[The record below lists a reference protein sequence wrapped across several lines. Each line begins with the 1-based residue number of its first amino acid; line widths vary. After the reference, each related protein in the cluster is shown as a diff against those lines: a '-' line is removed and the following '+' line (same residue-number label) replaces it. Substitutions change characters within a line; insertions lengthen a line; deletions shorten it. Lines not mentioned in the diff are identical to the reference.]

1 MYRTPILR
9 AGDLEPM
16 NLLFDLDGT
25 LTDPFVGITASI
37 RFALAQMGRVAP
49 APDDLR
55 WCIGPPLME
64 SFKRLLDT
72 DDSKMAETALAHY
85 RVRFGTVGLFENV
98 VYDDIPETLAALKA
112 GGHTLYV
119 ATAKPRV
126 FAWRIIDHFGLRRC
140 FKSIFGSEMDGTR
153 SVKSDLI
160 AHILARHNLST
171 SETVMIGDRGEDM
184 AGARHNGVTAC
195 GVLWGYGSRAELK
208 DAGAHFCLA
217 EPAELQSTFR

>member
-1 MYRTPILR
+1 
-9 AGDLEPM
+9 M

-37 RFALAQMGRVAP
+37 RFVLAQLGRSAP
-49 APDDLR
+49 PPDDLR
-55 WCIGPPLME
+55 WCIGPPLKE

-72 DDSKMAETALAHY
+72 DDGRMAETALAHY
-85 RVRFGTVGLFENV
+85 RARFGTVGLFENV
-98 VYDDIPETLAALKA
+98 VYNDIPETLAALKA

-126 FAWRIIDHFGLRRC
+126 FAQRIIDFFDLHRY
-140 FKSIFGSEMDGTR
+140 FKSVYGSELDGTC

-160 AHILARHNLST
+160 AHILTRQNLST
-171 SETVMIGDRGEDM
+171 PETVMIGDRGEDM

-195 GVLWGYGSRAELK
+195 GVLWGYGSRAELE
-208 DAGAHFCLA
+208 DAGACFCLTA
-217 EPAELQSTFR
+217 PAELLSALR